1 MLATRFGWHS
11 VEAAHRGGFGR
22 MTALR
27 GTEIEMVPLAEA
39 VTELKTVPKDRMD
52 EAESVF

>member
-1 MLATRFGWHS
+1 M
-11 VEAAHRGGFGR
+11 

-27 GTEIEMVPLAEA
+27 GTDIVMVPLAEA
-39 VTELKTVPKDRMD
+39 VTELKMVPKDRMD

>member
-1 MLATRFGWHS
+1 
-11 VEAAHRGGFGR
+11 
-22 MTALR
+22 
-27 GTEIEMVPLAEA
+27 MVPLAEA

>member
-1 MLATRFGWHS
+1 MLATRFGWHA
-11 VEAAHRGGFGR
+11 VEAAHQGEFGR

-27 GTEIEMVPLAEA
+27 GTDIVMVPLAEA

>member
-1 MLATRFGWHS
+1 
-11 VEAAHRGGFGR
+11 
-22 MTALR
+22 
-27 GTEIEMVPLAEA
+27 VPLAEA

>member
-1 MLATRFGWHS
+1 
-11 VEAAHRGGFGR
+11 

-27 GTEIEMVPLAEA
+27 GTDVVMVPLAEA
-39 VTELKTVPKDRMD
+39 VTRLKTVPEDRMR

>member
-1 MLATRFGWHS
+1 LLDRIADIVTTGGAETAPDISAHS
-11 VEAAHRGGFGR
+11 LHRLEEGFD
-22 MTALR
+22 
-27 GTEIEMVPLAEA
+27 LAEA